1 MMEVLAHTKCAKM
14 CKILSKLV
22 GTLMFTAVM
31 VSPPPVYLQGRPC
44 PEYQGEVLVRSPGAI
59 WLELGKQIGQSP
71 SRSQMPHCLGSRLLC
86 SHEATGLP
94 VIPMGW

>member
-31 VSPPPVYLQGRPC
+31 VSPPPVYIQGRPC
-44 PEYQGEVLVRSPGAI
+44 PEYQGEVLVRSPG
-59 WLELGKQIGQSP
+59 
-71 SRSQMPHCLGSRLLC
+71 RSGWNWVNRLVSHLFGPQMPHCLGPWLLC
-86 SHEATGLP
+86 SHEATGLL